1 MNLIFFVLL
10 YCLDGQRIIADRK
23 WRNRDDLIG
32 QPIRRSVRGN
42 GLFVDPTEL
51 IRLPTRNIQLEPNII
66 HSCYK
71 RIDPRTCSEWFN
83 KMLDY

>member
-1 MNLIFFVLL
+1 MNLSFFVFLNF
-10 YCLDGQRIIADRK
+10 LDARTVIANRQ
-23 WRNRDDLIG
+23 WRNRDNLIG

-51 IRLPTRNIQLEPNII
+51 IRLPTRDIQLEPNII